1 METIQTNTKEIV
13 HQFAAAVKN
22 QDFDSLSLL
31 LAEIGEYHT
40 QDKALETVEVK
51 DSASFIKWLKAALS
65 NYSITKVEF
74 DQCLHCYIGNPV
86 VMFNDGKFPS
96 IIKGL
101 FKRSLTGFMLNIVE
115 GKINEIGFC
124 YTFVNRENPNQI
136 ECLKPKI
143 ERLVSMGYDRRVAY
157 RIALE
162 ESGKLNGD

>member
-1 METIQTNTKEIV
+1 METIQTSTKEIV

-22 QDFDSLSLL
+22 QDYDSLSLL

-40 QDKALETVEVK
+40 QDNALETVEVK
-51 DSASFIKWLKAALS
+51 DSAYFIKWLKAALS
-65 NYSITKVEF
+65 NCFITKVEF

-86 VMFNDGKFPS
+86 VMFNDGKFPP

-101 FKRSLTGFMLNIVE
+101 FKRSLTGLMLNIVE

-136 ECLKPKI
+136 ECLKPEI

-162 ESGKLNGD
+162 ESDKLSGD